1 MVTGCQP
8 SRKSLIGFVVPTYR
22 IDNHIHFVFV
32 SFCSF
37 FPQYLQLYHYNAHA
51 IHFVLLSKI
60 GGMRANQVNYGK
72 AVRELIILSYKI
84 F

>member
-1 MVTGCQP
+1 MVTSCQP
-8 SRKSLIGFVVPTYR
+8 NRTSLIGFVVPTYH

-37 FPQYLQLYHYNAHA
+37 FPQYLQLYHYNTNAM
-51 IHFVLLSKI
+51 HFVLFSKI
-60 GGMRANQVNYGK
+60 GGMYANQINYGK
-72 AVRELIILSYKI
+72 AVRELIVLSRKI